1 MLKSMWMGWLTH
13 PTSLQN
19 KRRLA
24 EVKKLKNI
32 AIIPN
37 DSRDE
42 GLVETKR
49 VVEILRSYKA
59 NIFAERKFQ
68 GVWGGD
74 IIYGETESIL
84 READAAVVLGGDGTI
99 LNIAPQAAMYGVPI
113 VGMNLGNLGFLSQA
127 EKGDYSIFESLFSDS
142 YSVTSCMM
150 LDAVIVKKGVEGKR
164 FLALN
169 EVVAAAGG
177 ASKMINVTAAVNG
190 TNIGSYSA
198 DGLIV
203 ATAVGSTA
211 YSLSAGGA
219 VLHPDLDA
227 MIITPICPHTL
238 TARSM
243 VVPGNDEIWIS
254 PAKPYRSQ
262 MSILVDGETR
272 GVLENDEFIKI
283 TKSKY
288 RTRLIK
294 PEGRNFFDVLREKLS
309 D

>member
-1 MLKSMWMGWLTH
+1 MRG
-13 PTSLQN
+13 
-19 KRRLA
+19 
-24 EVKKLKNI
+24 LKNI
-32 AIIPN
+32 AVIPN
-37 DSRDE
+37 DLRDID
-42 GLVETKR
+42 LAETKKII
-49 VVEILRSYKA
+49 EILRGYKA
-59 NIFAERKFQ
+59 NIFAEKKFASRLA
-68 GVWGGD
+68 GG
-74 IIYGETESIL
+74 INFGTTEQIL

-99 LNIAPQAAMYGVPI
+99 LGIAPQAAVFGVPI
-113 VGMNLGNLGFLSQA
+113 IGINLGNLGFLSQA
-127 EKGDYSIFESLFSDS
+127 EKGDYSIFKHLFNDD

-150 LDAVIVKKGVEGKR
+150 LDAVIVKHGVEGER

-169 EVVAAAGG
+169 EIVAAAGG

-238 TARSM
+238 KARSM

-254 PAKPYRSQ
+254 PAKPYRSE
-262 MSILVDGETR
+262 MTVLVDGETR
-272 GVLENDEFIKI
+272 GILENDEFIKI

-294 PEGRNFFDVLREKLS
+294 LTEGNFFDVLREKLS

>member
-1 MLKSMWMGWLTH
+1 MRG
-13 PTSLQN
+13 
-19 KRRLA
+19 
-24 EVKKLKNI
+24 LKNI
-32 AIIPN
+32 SVIPN
-37 DSRDE
+37 DLRDID
-42 GLVETKR
+42 LAETKKII
-49 VVEILRSYKA
+49 EILRGYKA
-59 NIFAERKFQ
+59 NIFAEKKFASRLA
-68 GVWGGD
+68 GG
-74 IIYGETESIL
+74 INFGTTEQIL

-99 LNIAPQAAMYGVPI
+99 LGIAPQAAVFGVPI
-113 VGMNLGNLGFLSQA
+113 IGINLGNLGFLSQA
-127 EKGDYSIFESLFSDS
+127 EKGDYSIFKHLFNDD

-150 LDAVIVKKGVEGKR
+150 LDAVIVKHGVEGER

-169 EVVAAAGG
+169 EIVAAAGG

-238 TARSM
+238 KARSM

-254 PAKPYRSQ
+254 PAKPYRSE
-262 MSILVDGETR
+262 MTVLVDGETR
-272 GVLENDEFIKI
+272 GILENDEFIKI

-294 PEGRNFFDVLREKLS
+294 PTERNFFDVLREKLS

>member
-1 MLKSMWMGWLTH
+1 M
-13 PTSLQN
+13 
-19 KRRLA
+19 
-24 EVKKLKNI
+24 KNI
-32 AIIPN
+32 AVIPN
-37 DSRDE
+37 DLRDSD
-42 GLVETKR
+42 LSETKKII
-49 VVEILRSYKA
+49 EILRGYKA
-59 NIFAERKFQ
+59 NIFAEKKFASRLA
-68 GVWGGD
+68 GG
-74 IIYGETESIL
+74 INFGTTEQIL

-99 LNIAPQAAMYGVPI
+99 LGIAPQAAVFGVPI
-113 VGMNLGNLGFLSQA
+113 IGINLGNLGFLSQA
-127 EKGDYSIFESLFSDS
+127 EKGDYSIFKHLFNDD

-150 LDAVIVKKGVEGKR
+150 LDAVIVKHGVEGER

-169 EVVAAAGG
+169 EIVAAAGG

-238 TARSM
+238 KARSM

-254 PAKPYRSQ
+254 PAKPYRSE
-262 MSILVDGETR
+262 MTVLVDGETR
-272 GVLENDEFIKI
+272 GILENDEFIKI

-294 PEGRNFFDVLREKLS
+294 PTERNFFDVLREKLS

>member
-1 MLKSMWMGWLTH
+1 M
-13 PTSLQN
+13 
-19 KRRLA
+19 
-24 EVKKLKNI
+24 KNI
-32 AIIPN
+32 AVIPN
-37 DSRDE
+37 DLRDID
-42 GLVETKR
+42 LAETKKIID
-49 VVEILRSYKA
+49 ILRGYKA
-59 NIFAERKFQ
+59 NIFAEKKFASKL
-68 GVWGGD
+68 GGG
-74 IIYGETESIL
+74 ISFGTTEQIL
-84 READAAVVLGGDGTI
+84 RRVDAAVVLGGDGTI
-99 LNIAPQAAMYGVPI
+99 LGIAPQAAVFGVPI
-113 VGMNLGNLGFLSQA
+113 VGINLGNLGFLSQA
-127 EKGDYSIFESLFSDS
+127 EKGDYSIFEHLFNDD

-150 LDAVIVKKGVEGKR
+150 LDAVIVKQGVEGER

-169 EVVAAAGG
+169 EIVAAAGG

-238 TARSM
+238 KARSM

-254 PAKPYRSQ
+254 PAKPYRSE
-262 MSILVDGETR
+262 MTVLVDGETR
-272 GVLENDEFIKI
+272 GILENDEFIKI

-294 PEGRNFFDVLREKLS
+294 PTGRNFFDVLREKLS

>member
-1 MLKSMWMGWLTH
+1 M
-13 PTSLQN
+13 
-19 KRRLA
+19 
-24 EVKKLKNI
+24 KNI
-32 AIIPN
+32 AVIPN
-37 DSRDE
+37 DLRDID
-42 GLVETKR
+42 LAETKKII
-49 VVEILRSYKA
+49 EILRGYKA
-59 NIFAERKFQ
+59 NIFAEKKFASRLA
-68 GVWGGD
+68 GRINFGT
-74 IIYGETESIL
+74 TEQIL

-99 LNIAPQAAMYGVPI
+99 LGIAPQAAVFGVPI
-113 VGMNLGNLGFLSQA
+113 IGINLGNLGFLSQA
-127 EKGDYSIFESLFSDS
+127 EKGDYSIFKHLFNDD

-150 LDAVIVKKGVEGKR
+150 LDAVIVKHGVEGER

-169 EVVAAAGG
+169 EIVAAAGG

-238 TARSM
+238 KARSM

-254 PAKPYRSQ
+254 PAKPYRSE
-262 MSILVDGETR
+262 MTVLVDGETR
-272 GVLENDEFIKI
+272 GILENDEFIKI

-294 PEGRNFFDVLREKLS
+294 PTERNFFDVLREKLS

>member
-1 MLKSMWMGWLTH
+1 M
-13 PTSLQN
+13 
-19 KRRLA
+19 
-24 EVKKLKNI
+24 KNI
-32 AIIPN
+32 AVIPN
-37 DSRDE
+37 DLRDID
-42 GLVETKR
+42 LAETKKII
-49 VVEILRSYKA
+49 EILRGYKA
-59 NIFAERKFQ
+59 NIFAEKKFASRLA
-68 GVWGGD
+68 GG
-74 IIYGETESIL
+74 INFGTTEQIL

-99 LNIAPQAAMYGVPI
+99 LGIASQAAVFGVPI
-113 VGMNLGNLGFLSQA
+113 IGINLGNLGFLSQA
-127 EKGDYSIFESLFSDS
+127 EKGDYSIFKHLFNDD

-150 LDAVIVKKGVEGKR
+150 LDAVIVKHGVEGER

-169 EVVAAAGG
+169 EIVAAAGG

-238 TARSM
+238 KARSM

-254 PAKPYRSQ
+254 PAKPYRSE
-262 MSILVDGETR
+262 MTVLVDGETR
-272 GVLENDEFIKI
+272 GILENDEFIKI

-294 PEGRNFFDVLREKLS
+294 PTERNFFDVLREKLS

>member
-1 MLKSMWMGWLTH
+1 M
-13 PTSLQN
+13 
-19 KRRLA
+19 
-24 EVKKLKNI
+24 KNI
-32 AIIPN
+32 AVIPN
-37 DSRDE
+37 DLRDID
-42 GLVETKR
+42 LAETKKIID
-49 VVEILRSYKA
+49 ILRGYKA
-59 NIFAERKFQ
+59 NIFAEKKFASKL
-68 GVWGGD
+68 GGG
-74 IIYGETESIL
+74 ISFGTTEQIL
-84 READAAVVLGGDGTI
+84 RRVDAAVVLGGDGTI
-99 LNIAPQAAMYGVPI
+99 LGVAPQAAVFGVPI
-113 VGMNLGNLGFLSQA
+113 VGINLGNLGFLSQA
-127 EKGDYSIFESLFSDS
+127 EKGDYSIFEHLFNDD

-150 LDAVIVKKGVEGKR
+150 LDAVIVKQGVEGER

-169 EVVAAAGG
+169 EIVAAAGG

-238 TARSM
+238 KARSM

-254 PAKPYRSQ
+254 PAKPYRSE
-262 MSILVDGETR
+262 MTVLVDGETR
-272 GVLENDEFIKI
+272 GILENDEFIKI

-294 PEGRNFFDVLREKLS
+294 PTGRNFFDVLREKLS

>member
-1 MLKSMWMGWLTH
+1 M
-13 PTSLQN
+13 
-19 KRRLA
+19 
-24 EVKKLKNI
+24 KNI
-32 AIIPN
+32 AVIPN
-37 DSRDE
+37 DLRDID
-42 GLVETKR
+42 LAETKKII
-49 VVEILRSYKA
+49 EILRGYKA
-59 NIFAERKFQ
+59 NIFAEKKFASRL
-68 GVWGGD
+68 GGG
-74 IIYGETESIL
+74 ISFGTTEQIL
-84 READAAVVLGGDGTI
+84 RGADAAVVLGGDGTI
-99 LNIAPQAAMYGVPI
+99 LGIAPQAAVFGVPI
-113 VGMNLGNLGFLSQA
+113 VGINLGNLGFLSQA
-127 EKGDYSIFESLFSDS
+127 EKGDYSIFEHLFSDD

-150 LDAVIVKKGVEGKR
+150 LDAVIVKQGVEGER

-169 EVVAAAGG
+169 EIVAAAGG

-238 TARSM
+238 KARSM
-243 VVPGNDEIWIS
+243 VVPGTDEIWIS
-254 PAKPYRSQ
+254 PAKPYRSE
-262 MSILVDGETR
+262 MTVLVDGETR
-272 GVLENDEFIKI
+272 GILENDEFIKI

-294 PEGRNFFDVLREKLS
+294 PTERNFFDVLREKLS

>member
-1 MLKSMWMGWLTH
+1 M
-13 PTSLQN
+13 
-19 KRRLA
+19 
-24 EVKKLKNI
+24 KNI
-32 AIIPN
+32 SVIPN
-37 DSRDE
+37 DLRDID
-42 GLVETKR
+42 LAETKKII
-49 VVEILRSYKA
+49 EILRGYKA
-59 NIFAERKFQ
+59 NIFAEKKFASRLA
-68 GVWGGD
+68 GG
-74 IIYGETESIL
+74 INFGTTEQIL

-99 LNIAPQAAMYGVPI
+99 LGIAPQAAVFGVPI
-113 VGMNLGNLGFLSQA
+113 IGINLGNLGFLSQA
-127 EKGDYSIFESLFSDS
+127 EKGDYSIFKHLFNDD

-150 LDAVIVKKGVEGKR
+150 LDAVIVKHGVEGER

-169 EVVAAAGG
+169 EIVAAAGG

-238 TARSM
+238 KARSM

-254 PAKPYRSQ
+254 PAKPYRSE
-262 MSILVDGETR
+262 MTVLVDGETR
-272 GVLENDEFIKI
+272 GILENDEFIKI

-294 PEGRNFFDVLREKLS
+294 PTERNFFDVLREKLS

>member
-1 MLKSMWMGWLTH
+1 M
-13 PTSLQN
+13 N
-19 KRRLA
+19 
-24 EVKKLKNI
+24 NI

-37 DSRDE
+37 ELRDI
-42 GLVETKR
+42 GLEETKKIIS
-49 VVEILRSYKA
+49 VLKGYGAK
-59 NIFAERKFQ
+59 IFAEQKFKAYLSS
-68 GVWGGD
+68 D
-74 IIYGETESIL
+74 IEYGNLDNIL
-84 READAAVVLGGDGTI
+84 MSADAAVVLGGDGTI
-99 LNIAPQAAMYGVPI
+99 LNIAPRAAVYGTAI
-113 VGMNLGNLGFLSQA
+113 LGINLGNLGFLSQA
-127 EKGDYSIFESLFSDS
+127 EKGDYSIFESLFGGN
-142 YSVTSCMM
+142 YQVTSCMM
-150 LDAVIVKKGVEGKR
+150 LDAVIVKQGVEGDR

-169 EVVAAAGG
+169 DVVATAGG
-177 ASKMINVTAAVNG
+177 ASKMINVSTAVNG

-238 TARSM
+238 KARST
-243 VVPGNDEIWIS
+243 VVHGDNEIWVS
-254 PAKPYRSQ
+254 PAKPYRSD
-262 MSILVDGETR
+262 MSILIDGETR
-272 GVLENDEFIKI
+272 GILKNNEFIKI

-294 PEGRNFFDVLREKLS
+294 PADKNFFDVLREKLS

>member
-1 MLKSMWMGWLTH
+1 M
-13 PTSLQN
+13 
-19 KRRLA
+19 
-24 EVKKLKNI
+24 KNI
-32 AIIPN
+32 AVIPN
-37 DSRDE
+37 DLRDID
-42 GLVETKR
+42 LAETKKIID
-49 VVEILRSYKA
+49 ILRGYKA
-59 NIFAERKFQ
+59 NIFAEKKFASKL
-68 GVWGGD
+68 GGG
-74 IIYGETESIL
+74 ISFGTTEQIL
-84 READAAVVLGGDGTI
+84 RRVDAAVVLGGDGTI
-99 LNIAPQAAMYGVPI
+99 LGVAPQAAVFGVPI
-113 VGMNLGNLGFLSQA
+113 VGINLGNLGFLSQA
-127 EKGDYSIFESLFSDS
+127 EKGDYSIFEHLFNDD

-150 LDAVIVKKGVEGKR
+150 LDAVIVKQGVEEER

-169 EVVAAAGG
+169 EIVAAAGG

-238 TARSM
+238 KARSM

-254 PAKPYRSQ
+254 PAKPYRSE
-262 MSILVDGETR
+262 MTVLVDGETR
-272 GVLENDEFIKI
+272 GILENDEFIKI

-294 PEGRNFFDVLREKLS
+294 PTGRNFFDVLREKLS

>member
-1 MLKSMWMGWLTH
+1 MRG
-13 PTSLQN
+13 
-19 KRRLA
+19 
-24 EVKKLKNI
+24 LKNI
-32 AIIPN
+32 AVIPN
-37 DSRDE
+37 DLRDID
-42 GLVETKR
+42 LAETKKII
-49 VVEILRSYKA
+49 EILRGYKA
-59 NIFAERKFQ
+59 NIFAEKKFAS
-68 GVWGGD
+68 GLAGG
-74 IIYGETESIL
+74 INFGTTEQIL

-99 LNIAPQAAMYGVPI
+99 LGIAPQAAVFGVPI
-113 VGMNLGNLGFLSQA
+113 IGINLGNLGFLSQA
-127 EKGDYSIFESLFSDS
+127 EKGDYSIFKHLFNDD

-150 LDAVIVKKGVEGKR
+150 LDAVIVKHGVEGER

-169 EVVAAAGG
+169 EIVAAAGG

-238 TARSM
+238 KARSM

-254 PAKPYRSQ
+254 PAKPYRSE
-262 MSILVDGETR
+262 MTVLVDGETR
-272 GVLENDEFIKI
+272 GILENDEFIKI

-294 PEGRNFFDVLREKLS
+294 PTERNFFDVLREKLS

>member
-1 MLKSMWMGWLTH
+1 M
-13 PTSLQN
+13 
-19 KRRLA
+19 
-24 EVKKLKNI
+24 KNI
-32 AIIPN
+32 AVIPN
-37 DSRDE
+37 VSRDI
-42 GLVETKR
+42 GLTETKKIID
-49 VVEILRSYKA
+49 ILHSYKA
-59 NIFAERKFQ
+59 NVFAEKRFEPKL
-68 GVWGGD
+68 GGN
-74 IIYGETESIL
+74 ISYGSVDEIL
-84 READAAVVLGGDGTI
+84 RRADAAAVLGGDGTI
-99 LNIAPQAAMYGVPI
+99 LNIAPQAAVLGVPI
-113 VGMNLGNLGFLSQA
+113 IGINLGNLGFLSQA
-127 EKGDYSIFESLFSDS
+127 EKGDYSIFESIFNDD

-150 LDAVIVKKGVEGKR
+150 LDAVVVRQGVEGER

-169 EVVAAAGG
+169 EIVAAAGG

-198 DGLIV
+198 DGLIA

-238 TARSM
+238 KARSM

-254 PAKPYRSQ
+254 PAKPYRSE
-262 MSILVDGETR
+262 MMILVDGETR
-272 GVLENDEFIKI
+272 GTLENDEFIKI

-294 PEGRNFFDVLREKLS
+294 QRGRNFFDVLREKLS

>member
-1 MLKSMWMGWLTH
+1 M
-13 PTSLQN
+13 
-19 KRRLA
+19 
-24 EVKKLKNI
+24 KNI
-32 AIIPN
+32 AVIPN
-37 DSRDE
+37 DLRDID
-42 GLVETKR
+42 LAETKKII
-49 VVEILRSYKA
+49 EILRGYKA
-59 NIFAERKFQ
+59 NIFAEKKFASRLA
-68 GVWGGD
+68 GG
-74 IIYGETESIL
+74 ISFGTTEQIL

-99 LNIAPQAAMYGVPI
+99 LGIAPQAAVFGVPI
-113 VGMNLGNLGFLSQA
+113 IGINLGNLGFLSQA
-127 EKGDYSIFESLFSDS
+127 EKGDYSIFKHLFNDD

-150 LDAVIVKKGVEGKR
+150 LDAVIVKHGVEGER

-169 EVVAAAGG
+169 EIVAAAGG

-238 TARSM
+238 KARSM

-254 PAKPYRSQ
+254 PAKPYRSE
-262 MSILVDGETR
+262 MTVLVDGETR
-272 GVLENDEFIKI
+272 GILENDEFIKI

-294 PEGRNFFDVLREKLS
+294 PTERNFFDVLREKLS

>member
-1 MLKSMWMGWLTH
+1 M
-13 PTSLQN
+13 
-19 KRRLA
+19 
-24 EVKKLKNI
+24 KNI
-32 AIIPN
+32 AVIPN
-37 DSRDE
+37 DLRDID
-42 GLVETKR
+42 LAETKKII
-49 VVEILRSYKA
+49 EILRGYKA
-59 NIFAERKFQ
+59 NIFAEKKFASRLA
-68 GVWGGD
+68 GG
-74 IIYGETESIL
+74 INFGITEQIL

-99 LNIAPQAAMYGVPI
+99 LGIAPQAAVFGVPI
-113 VGMNLGNLGFLSQA
+113 IGINLGNLGFLSQA
-127 EKGDYSIFESLFSDS
+127 EKGDYSIFKHLFNDD

-150 LDAVIVKKGVEGKR
+150 LDAVIVKHGVEGER

-169 EVVAAAGG
+169 EIVAAAGG

-238 TARSM
+238 KARSM

-254 PAKPYRSQ
+254 PAKPYRSE
-262 MSILVDGETR
+262 MTVLVDGETR
-272 GVLENDEFIKI
+272 GILENDEFIKI

-294 PEGRNFFDVLREKLS
+294 LTEGNFFDVLREKLS

>member
-1 MLKSMWMGWLTH
+1 MRG
-13 PTSLQN
+13 
-19 KRRLA
+19 
-24 EVKKLKNI
+24 LKNI
-32 AIIPN
+32 AVIPN
-37 DSRDE
+37 DLRDID
-42 GLVETKR
+42 LAETKKII
-49 VVEILRSYKA
+49 EILRGYKA
-59 NIFAERKFQ
+59 NIFAEKKFASRLA
-68 GVWGGD
+68 GG
-74 IIYGETESIL
+74 ISFGTTEQIL

-99 LNIAPQAAMYGVPI
+99 LGIAPQAAVFGVPI
-113 VGMNLGNLGFLSQA
+113 IGINLGNLGFLSQA
-127 EKGDYSIFESLFSDS
+127 EKGDYSIFKHLFNDD

-150 LDAVIVKKGVEGKR
+150 LDAVIVKHGVEGER

-169 EVVAAAGG
+169 EIVAAAGG

-238 TARSM
+238 KARSM

-254 PAKPYRSQ
+254 PAKPYRSE
-262 MSILVDGETR
+262 MTVLVDGETR
-272 GVLENDEFIKI
+272 GILENDEFIKI

-294 PEGRNFFDVLREKLS
+294 PTERNFFDVLREKLS

>member
-1 MLKSMWMGWLTH
+1 M
-13 PTSLQN
+13 
-19 KRRLA
+19 KRIVVIPNELRDEKLA
-24 EVKKLKNI
+24 ETKNVI
-32 AIIPN
+32 GILLEYGATVYA
-37 DSRDE
+37 E
-42 GLVETKR
+42 QKYKGVFGAGVEYGILSQ
-49 VVEILRSYKA
+49 ILR
-59 NIFAERKFQ
+59 
-68 GVWGGD
+68 D
-74 IIYGETESIL
+74 
-84 READAAVVLGGDGTI
+84 ADMAIVLGGDGTI
-99 LNIAPQAAMYGVPI
+99 LNVAPQAAVYGVPI
-113 VGMNLGNLGFLSQA
+113 MGINLGNLGFLAQA
-127 EKGDYSIFESLFSDS
+127 EKGDYSVFSHLFNEN
-142 YSVTSCMM
+142 YTTTSCMM
-150 LDAVIVKKGVEGKR
+150 VEAVVVKQGVEGAK

-169 EVVAAAGG
+169 DIVVKANTGT
-177 ASKMINVTAAVNG
+177 KMINVSAAVNG

-238 TARSM
+238 KARST

-254 PAKPYRSQ
+254 PSAECRSDVAI
-262 MSILVDGETR
+262 MVDGESV
-272 GVLENDEFIKI
+272 GILEKGEFIKV

-294 PEGRNFFDVLREKLS
+294 PVSRNFFDVLREKLS

>member
-1 MLKSMWMGWLTH
+1 MRG
-13 PTSLQN
+13 
-19 KRRLA
+19 
-24 EVKKLKNI
+24 LKNI
-32 AIIPN
+32 AVIPN
-37 DSRDE
+37 DLRDID
-42 GLVETKR
+42 LAETKKII
-49 VVEILRSYKA
+49 EILRGYKA
-59 NIFAERKFQ
+59 NIFAEKKFASRLA
-68 GVWGGD
+68 GG
-74 IIYGETESIL
+74 INFGITEQIL

-99 LNIAPQAAMYGVPI
+99 LGIAPQAAVFGVPI
-113 VGMNLGNLGFLSQA
+113 IGINLGNLGFLSQA
-127 EKGDYSIFESLFSDS
+127 EKGDYSIFKHLFNDD

-150 LDAVIVKKGVEGKR
+150 LDAVIVKHGVEGER

-169 EVVAAAGG
+169 EIVAAAGG

-238 TARSM
+238 KARSM

-254 PAKPYRSQ
+254 PAKPYRSE
-262 MSILVDGETR
+262 MTVLVDGETR
-272 GVLENDEFIKI
+272 GILENDEFIKI

-294 PEGRNFFDVLREKLS
+294 LTEGNFFDVLREKLS

>member
-1 MLKSMWMGWLTH
+1 M
-13 PTSLQN
+13 
-19 KRRLA
+19 
-24 EVKKLKNI
+24 KNI
-32 AIIPN
+32 AVIPN
-37 DSRDE
+37 DLRDID
-42 GLVETKR
+42 LAETKKII
-49 VVEILRSYKA
+49 EILRGYKA
-59 NIFAERKFQ
+59 NIFAEKKFASRLA
-68 GVWGGD
+68 GG
-74 IIYGETESIL
+74 INFGTTEQIL

-99 LNIAPQAAMYGVPI
+99 LGIAPQAAVFGVPI
-113 VGMNLGNLGFLSQA
+113 IGINLGNLGFLSQA
-127 EKGDYSIFESLFSDS
+127 EKGDYSIFKHLFNDD

-150 LDAVIVKKGVEGKR
+150 LDAVIVKHGVEGER

-169 EVVAAAGG
+169 EIVAAAGG

-198 DGLIV
+198 DGLII

-238 TARSM
+238 KARSM

-254 PAKPYRSQ
+254 PAKPYRSE
-262 MSILVDGETR
+262 MTVLVDGETR
-272 GVLENDEFIKI
+272 GILENDEFIKI

-294 PEGRNFFDVLREKLS
+294 PTERNFFDVLREKLS

>member
-1 MLKSMWMGWLTH
+1 MRG
-13 PTSLQN
+13 
-19 KRRLA
+19 
-24 EVKKLKNI
+24 LKNI
-32 AIIPN
+32 AVIPN
-37 DSRDE
+37 DLRDID
-42 GLVETKR
+42 LAETKKIID
-49 VVEILRSYKA
+49 ILRGYKA
-59 NIFAERKFQ
+59 NIFAEKKFASKL
-68 GVWGGD
+68 GGG
-74 IIYGETESIL
+74 ISFGTTEQIL
-84 READAAVVLGGDGTI
+84 RRVDAAVVLGGDGTI
-99 LNIAPQAAMYGVPI
+99 LGVAPQAAVFGVPI
-113 VGMNLGNLGFLSQA
+113 VGINLGNLGFLSQA
-127 EKGDYSIFESLFSDS
+127 EKGDYSIFEHLFNDD

-150 LDAVIVKKGVEGKR
+150 LDAVIVKQGVEEER

-169 EVVAAAGG
+169 EIVAAAGG

-238 TARSM
+238 KARSM

-254 PAKPYRSQ
+254 PAKPYRSE
-262 MSILVDGETR
+262 MTVLVDGETR
-272 GVLENDEFIKI
+272 GILENDEFIKI

-294 PEGRNFFDVLREKLS
+294 PTGRNFFDVLREKLS

>member
-1 MLKSMWMGWLTH
+1 M
-13 PTSLQN
+13 N
-19 KRRLA
+19 
-24 EVKKLKNI
+24 NI

-37 DSRDE
+37 DLRDI
-42 GLVETKR
+42 GLEETKNIIS
-49 VVEILRSYKA
+49 VLKGYGAK
-59 NIFAERKFQ
+59 IFAEQKFKMQ
-68 GVWGGD
+68 LASDLEYGSLDD
-74 IIYGETESIL
+74 ILKS
-84 READAAVVLGGDGTI
+84 ADTAVVLGGDGTI
-99 LNIAPQAAMYGVPI
+99 LNIAPRAAVYGTPI
-113 VGMNLGNLGFLSQA
+113 LGINLGNLGFLSQA
-127 EKGDYSIFESLFSDS
+127 EKGDYSIFESLFNGN
-142 YSVTSCMM
+142 YQVTSCMM
-150 LDAVIVKKGVEGKR
+150 LDAVIVKQGVEGNR

-169 EVVAAAGG
+169 DVVATASG
-177 ASKMINVTAAVNG
+177 ASKMINVSTAVNG

-238 TARSM
+238 KARST
-243 VVPGNDEIWIS
+243 VVPGDNEIWIS
-254 PAKPYRSQ
+254 PAMPYRSD
-262 MSILVDGETR
+262 MSILIDGEAR
-272 GVLENDEFIKI
+272 GILKNNEFIKI

-294 PEGRNFFDVLREKLS
+294 PVNKNFFDVLREKLS

>member
-1 MLKSMWMGWLTH
+1 M
-13 PTSLQN
+13 
-19 KRRLA
+19 
-24 EVKKLKNI
+24 KNI
-32 AIIPN
+32 AVIPN
-37 DSRDE
+37 DLRDID
-42 GLVETKR
+42 LAETKKII
-49 VVEILRSYKA
+49 EILRGYKA
-59 NIFAERKFQ
+59 NIFAEKKFASRLA
-68 GVWGGD
+68 GG
-74 IIYGETESIL
+74 INFGTTEQIL

-99 LNIAPQAAMYGVPI
+99 LGIAPQAAVFGVPI
-113 VGMNLGNLGFLSQA
+113 IGINLGNLGFLSQA
-127 EKGDYSIFESLFSDS
+127 EKGDYSIFKHLFNDD

-150 LDAVIVKKGVEGKR
+150 LDAVIVKHGVEGER

-169 EVVAAAGG
+169 EIVAAAGG

-203 ATAVGSTA
+203 APAVGSTA

-238 TARSM
+238 KARSM

-254 PAKPYRSQ
+254 PAKPYRSE
-262 MSILVDGETR
+262 MTVMVDGETR
-272 GVLENDEFIKI
+272 GILENDEFIKI

-294 PEGRNFFDVLREKLS
+294 PTERNFFDVLREKLS